1 MSMVLDRTAQAL
13 ADATGFIVDRT
24 VFPEKIIGQA
34 WLISKSRVAVKA
46 SSVSL
51 YSDAPW
57 ALSIR
62 FPHPDLNFSVKAMSL
77 HPEFNKRLVRDH
89 YLDQINN
96 SQKHI
101 YDNDIGTLTLD
112 PEAYELVAERV
123 QELHRALS
131 LPLSVSPA
139 DLSGVMRPGEFGN
152 VLQNTLSSGRSG
164 LLNLYDERKLPF
176 AHLEIRSGTIVRAS
190 FNSLTNEY
198 AVCELI
204 WQKQGGNFVLHTQD
218 SFKWGATQEITTPT
232 DQLAAEAMRRHQ
244 EIVKALESLGGP
256 EARYAKLRQD
266 VDFGQ
271 LSPQVRWGVEKVWQ
285 VLNEFLPVSKLAS
298 RAGIDT
304 YTSLQ
309 ALLALRGLS
318 AIEIS
323 TKDPFHRSGQLGQIL
338 TPGYDVDLNVWDKIS
353 GFCLEEHSAAPLIM
367 NGNYVGP
374 SSLLAAR
381 TLLHNLPLSDNGMGA
396 ALIKDGRLIGIHG
409 GRYVANQNNQLPFE
423 LWQMA
428 WIGSLSDMNVKR
440 LRMGSDLSAEPVATA
455 DFDPQK
461 QSGSLPLT
469 GMRARSASELDSEIM
484 PSEVRPVINNPGEPP
499 FLSRFSKMQI
509 FIFAACMFAFG
520 FLMFVNSLFGG
531 SRTPAPTVVKQAANI
546 PQEQSL
552 SSDAKAA
559 VKIATSVGQFKDTI
573 FSPYQFVNTSALTQ
587 PKESFG
593 LESERQN
600 QKILCV
606 LWPNYS
612 AADTIKSVQEQLPFL
627 NYVRNKESEAS
638 GDSGQAERLTWTVGH
653 YKNKNKEDKDVTVLI
668 GAYESSKPEHCILV
682 LAQPYTEEGMLDY
695 HVTLSVM
702 QRMFAER
709 KMPVPSE
716 EPAPPPVVA
725 PEAAPVDSV
734 PEPPKE

>member
-1 MSMVLDRTAQAL
+1 MVLDRTAQAL
-13 ADATGFIVDRT
+13 ADATGFIIDRT

-89 YLDQINN
+89 YLDQVNN
-96 SQKHI
+96 PQKHI

-112 PEAYELVAERV
+112 PETYEIAAERI

-131 LPLSVSPA
+131 LPFSVSAA
-139 DLSGVMRPGEFGN
+139 DLSGVMRPGEIGN

-164 LLNLYDERKLPF
+164 LLSFYDERKLPF
-176 AHLEIRSGTIVRAS
+176 AHLEMSSGKILRAS

-204 WQKQGGNFVLHTQD
+204 WQKLGGNFVLHTQD
-218 SFKWGATQEITTPT
+218 SFKWGAIQEITTPT

-244 EIVKALESLGGP
+244 EIIKALESLGGS
-256 EARYAKLRQD
+256 EARYTKIKQD
-266 VDFGQ
+266 VDLGQ
-271 LSPQVRWGVEKVWQ
+271 LSPQVRWGVERVWP
-285 VLNEFLPVSKLAS
+285 VLNEFLPVSKLAT

-323 TKDPFHRSGQLGQIL
+323 TKDPFHRNGQLGQIL

-367 NGNYVGP
+367 KGNYVGP
-374 SSLLAAR
+374 SSLLVAR
-381 TLLHNLPLSDNGMGA
+381 TLLHNLSLPDNGMGA

-409 GRYVANQNNQLPFE
+409 GRYVANQANPLPFE
-423 LWQMA
+423 LWQMS

-440 LRMGSDLSAEPVATA
+440 LRMGSELSAESPVAA
-455 DFDPQK
+455 DFDAQK
-461 QSGSLPLT
+461 QSGSLPVT
-469 GMRARSASELDSEIM
+469 GMRARSVAELDSEVM
-484 PSEVRPVINNPGEPP
+484 PSEVRPVINNPGEPA
-499 FLSRFSKMQI
+499 FLSRFNKMQI

-520 FLMFVNSLFGG
+520 FLTFINSLFSGP
-531 SRTPAPTVVKQAANI
+531 RTAPPTVVKHTTNI
-546 PQEQSL
+546 PQEQAL
-552 SSDAKAA
+552 SGDTKAA
-559 VKIATSVGQFKDTI
+559 IKVATSVGQFKDTI
-573 FSPYQFVNTSALTQ
+573 FSPYQFVNTAVLTQ

-612 AADTIKSVQEQLPFL
+612 AADTVKSVQEQLPFL
-627 NYVRNKESEAS
+627 NYLRNKESEAG
-638 GDSGQAERLTWTVGH
+638 GDSGQTERLTWTVGH

-668 GAYESSKPEHCILV
+668 GAYESSKPDHCILV
-682 LAQPYTEEGMLDY
+682 LAQPYSEEGMLDY

-709 KMPVPSE
+709 KIPAQS
-716 EPAPPPVVA
+716 EPAPAVA
-725 PEAAPVDSV
+725 TPEATPAADV